1 MKVTKVS
8 SISSIQDLGRLNY
21 KAYGVNENGALDKW
35 SFMLGNALLGND
47 LNAPA
52 IEVIL
57 GGIEIYCDKAMTFCI
72 TGANY
77 EAFID
82 EKPIHNNYRIRIEAG
97 KTLRLVRAMSGM
109 CAYICAYGG
118 FKADL
123 VLNSAS
129 TNLSANFGG
138 LNGRALKVGDEL
150 SIGSRM
156 NLSQIA
162 VAGIKNRKSIR
173 ILKGS
178 EWDYFS
184 DEAKYNLL
192 NHEFLITSSSNRM
205 GYRLKSDF
213 KLDLK
218 EELSL
223 ASHGV
228 SAGTIQ
234 VPSGGDPIVLLK
246 DAQTTGGYAKIA
258 QVIEADL
265 GLFAQS
271 RINSKISFELVDLKE
286 ALEAKKDRFSHI
298 NQVKEYAS
306 EN

>member
-1 MKVTKVS
+1 MKITKIS
-8 SISSIQDLGRLNY
+8 SIATIQDLGRFSY
-21 KAYGVNENGALDKW
+21 KSYGVNESGALDKW

-57 GGIEIYCDKAMTFCI
+57 GGIEIYCNKAMTFCI

-97 KTLRLVRAMSGM
+97 KTLRLIRAMSGM

-118 FKADL
+118 FSADF

-129 TNLSANFGG
+129 TNLSASFGG
-138 LNGRALKVGDEL
+138 FNGRALKIGDEL

-162 VAGIKNRKSIR
+162 VSRIKPRDKIR
-173 ILKGS
+173 IIKGA
-178 EWDYFS
+178 EWELFS
-184 DEAKYNLL
+184 DEAKHNLL
-192 NHEFLITSSSNRM
+192 NQEFNISSSSNRM
-205 GYRLKSDF
+205 GYRLNSDF
-213 KLDLK
+213 KLNLIN
-218 EELSL
+218 ELSL
-223 ASHGV
+223 PSHGV

-234 VPSGGDPIVLLK
+234 VPSSGEPIVLLK
-246 DAQTTGGYAKIA
+246 DAQTTGGYPKIA

-271 RINSKISFELVDLKE
+271 RINSKISFELVSIEE
-286 ALEAKKDRFSHI
+286 ALMAKKERISHI
-298 NQVKEYAS
+298 NQIKEYAS